1 MLKKKLMFVNR
12 TLKMKLEQM
21 TTDTKEKQQEIERV
35 DMKLEVS
42 FLRGLGDLLL
52 DLLLFVYIH

>member
-1 MLKKKLMFVNR
+1 MLKTMFVNR

-21 TTDTKEKQQEIERV
+21 TTDTKEKQQEIDRV

-42 FLRGLGDLLL
+42 LKGLGIRLWT
-52 DLLLFVYIH
+52 YCICIH